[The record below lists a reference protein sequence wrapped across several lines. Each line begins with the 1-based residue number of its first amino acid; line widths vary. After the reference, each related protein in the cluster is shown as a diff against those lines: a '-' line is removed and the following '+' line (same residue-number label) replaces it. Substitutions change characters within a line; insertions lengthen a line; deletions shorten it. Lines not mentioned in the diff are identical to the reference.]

1 MKAIAAFLCGLMLG
15 VGLIVSQMTNP
26 GKVIAFLDISGR
38 WDPSLALVMGA
49 ALLAAFAGFAWVE
62 RRGRPLLSGE
72 LALPPR
78 WPVDRQLVVGAALF
92 GIGWGIG
99 GFCPGPG
106 LVGTAALSVD
116 AAVFT
121 AAMLVGMVAANRFA
135 AGGASSARRSF
146 SRQPSDN
153 AQ

>member
-26 GKVIAFLDISGR
+26 AKVIAFLDVTGH
-38 WDPSLALVMGA
+38 WDPSLALVMGS

-62 RRGRPLLSGE
+62 RRGRPFLSGE

-78 WPVDRQLVVGAALF
+78 WPVDRPLLGGAALF

-99 GFCPGPG
+99 GFCPGPA
-106 LVGTAALSVD
+106 LVGTAALSAD

-121 AAMLVGMVAANRFA
+121 AAMLVGMFAANRLA
-135 AGGASSARRSF
+135 AAASARRTF
-146 SRQPSDN
+146 SRDSSDG

>member
-26 GKVIAFLDISGR
+26 AKVIAFLDIRGH
-38 WDPSLALVMGA
+38 WDPSLALVMGS
-49 ALLAAFAGFAWVE
+49 ALVAAFAGFAWVE

-78 WPVDRQLVVGAALF
+78 WPVDRSLLGGAALF
-92 GIGWGIG
+92 GIGWGIA
-99 GFCPGPG
+99 GFCPGPA

-121 AAMLVGMVAANRFA
+121 AAMLAGMLVANRIA
-135 AGGASSARRSF
+135 AAASSGRRTF
-146 SRQPSDN
+146 TREPSDS

>member
-26 GKVIAFLDISGR
+26 AKVIAFLDIRGH
-38 WDPSLALVMGA
+38 WDPSLALVMGS
-49 ALLAAFAGFAWVE
+49 ALVAAFAGFAWVE
-62 RRGRPLLSGE
+62 RRGRPMLSGE

-78 WPVDRQLVVGAALF
+78 WPLDRSLVGGAALF
-92 GIGWGIG
+92 GIGWGIA
-99 GFCPGPG
+99 GFCPGPA

-121 AAMLVGMVAANRFA
+121 VAMLAGMLVANRITA
-135 AGGASSARRSF
+135 AAASGRRTF
-146 SRQPSDN
+146 TREPSDS

>member
-1 MKAIAAFLCGLMLG
+1 MKAIAAFLCGLTLG

-26 GKVIAFLDISGR
+26 AKVIAFLDVFGH
-38 WDPSLALVMGA
+38 WDPSLALVMGS

-62 RRGRPLLSGE
+62 QRGHPLLSGE
-72 LALPPR
+72 LALPSR
-78 WPVDRQLVVGAALF
+78 WPVDRPLLAGAALF

-99 GFCPGPG
+99 GFCPGPA

-121 AAMLVGMVAANRFA
+121 AAMVVGMLAANRLA
-135 AGGASSARRSF
+135 AATASARRTF
-146 SRQPSDN
+146 SRESSDS